1 MGIQMQIESGNITG
15 QYWFAPDVGLP
26 TDTEV
31 DQNYKIRMS
40 GVPQAGRNADN
51 TFKDLTASVQQHVTV
66 KLLEIAAP

>member
-1 MGIQMQIESGNITG
+1 MGIQMQMESGNIAG
-15 QYWFAPDVGLP
+15 QYWFAPEVGLA

-31 DQNYKIRMS
+31 DQNYKIRMA

-51 TFKDLTASVQQHVTV
+51 TFKDMNVSVQQHVTV